1 MQLLPAMSHGIF
13 ASLSPVFDMCPGRT
27 DTPVP
32 AKSSLLLLCSGDGI
46 LATSA
51 AEPGGIYFSA
61 LVYDSIVPQG
71 SLFGQQPDTVS
82 QAGSRTDGLCVLPRS
97 PGSANALP
105 TDQSQI
111 QRNCAVQIRVPR
123 PAGHHT
129 LDSRLVFS
137 TENVWHGLEL
147 SLNLSDK

>member
-71 SLFGQQPDTVS
+71 SL
-82 QAGSRTDGLCVLPRS
+82 
-97 PGSANALP
+97 
-105 TDQSQI
+105 
-111 QRNCAVQIRVPR
+111 
-123 PAGHHT
+123 
-129 LDSRLVFS
+129 LDSNRILCPRQEAGRTGCVYCPAVRAAPTLYPQTSRKSKEIAQYKSVSPDPPATTLWTAAWFFPPKMFGM
-137 TENVWHGLEL
+137 GLNFL
-147 SLNLSDK
+147 